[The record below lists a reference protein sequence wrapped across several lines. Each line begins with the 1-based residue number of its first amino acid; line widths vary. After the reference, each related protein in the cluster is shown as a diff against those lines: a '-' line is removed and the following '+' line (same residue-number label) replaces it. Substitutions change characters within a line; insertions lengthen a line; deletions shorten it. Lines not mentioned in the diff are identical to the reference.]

1 MLTVIVIMLYAL
13 VILFDFIPHRK
24 ERPVIAGVIY
34 CAMMAVSFVVLILY
48 SLGIQV
54 PGPSEAIEN
63 MVNTLV
69 KQSR

>member
-1 MLTVIVIMLYAL
+1 MLTVIVIMLYAF
-13 VILFDFIPHRK
+13 VILFDFIPRRK
-24 ERPVIAGVIY
+24 ERPVIAVVVY
-34 CAMMAVSFVVLILY
+34 CAIMAVSFMVLILY

-69 KQSR
+69 KSSR